1 MMGRNWIL
9 AGIGAV
15 VGLVLGIAF
24 STTVQRTGVEGLA
37 PVSAAVPPS
46 GYVDLTDR
54 ALIEKLLPP
63 EPVVFYQFLGEDG
76 QARFVQTLTEVPP
89 EWRDRVGFVEMAAV
103 PQHTPAGAR
112 MIRKLDGN
120 RDRSEIETH

>member
-1 MMGRNWIL
+1 MMRRNWIL
-9 AGIGAV
+9 AGIGTV

-24 STTVQRTGVEGLA
+24 STTLQRTGVEGLA

-46 GYVDLTDR
+46 EYVDLTDR

-63 EPVVFYQFLGEDG
+63 EPVLFYQFLGEDG
-76 QARFVQTLTEVPP
+76 QARFVRTLTEVPP

-103 PQHTPAGAR
+103 PQQTPAGAR

-120 RDRSEIETH
+120 RDRNEIETD